1 MIMPN
6 EIEIVTASEGTPEDI
21 DVETI
26 AARVRQEQ
34 AGIQVSASVEVHGD
48 AVAQEGL
55 YTN

>member
-1 MIMPN
+1 MPN